1 MKYIL
6 PSIYIIPV
14 FSNNTR
20 IKLQKLK
27 LTLNLCSNVLMSN
40 YKGCSAVYKKFYI
53 MLNFKWIEKT

>member
-53 MLNFKWIEKT
+53 RLNF